1 MSPHAYDRQRKSSR
15 VNGCYAVEV
24 ETGDGRV
31 LNAESRDLSFG
42 GIYVV
47 CAEPL
52 LPGSFF
58 EKPRYEDR
66 SRPESQ
72 RVLLGRILLDR
83 AGVRIARLR
92 ELSEEAG
99 LDPAFSEKFLRFVI
113 DEVIRH
119 HERIAESNGS

>member
-52 LPGSFF
+52 LPGSFCQV
-58 EKPRYEDR
+58 RLHV
-66 SRPESQ
+66 PECPVVAWSA
-72 RVLLGRILLDR
+72 RV
-83 AGVRIARLR
+83 
-92 ELSEEAG
+92 
-99 LDPAFSEKFLRFVI
+99 
-113 DEVIRH
+113 
-119 HERIAESNGS
+119 